1 MLWWHVVQKS
11 AKEVPLL
18 RATSSAF
25 ASLMP
30 LGKKEVSVENNQGW
44 SLFWAPLQVRR
55 GISNCA
61 RGEEALG
68 VQTSGAWGIWGLKA
82 QPRKRL
88 RATKHLRPTE
98 PSSGVPESL
107 GRVGTGGKSVTNT
120 PSVLSAITVLS
131 SALTRWALDENS

>member
-1 MLWWHVVQKS
+1 MLRSQ
-11 AKEVPLL
+11 AKEVPLH

-25 ASLMP
+25 ASVMP

-44 SLFWAPLQVRR
+44 SLSWSPLQMRR

-68 VQTSGAWGIWGLKA
+68 VQTSGAWGVWGLKA

-88 RATKHLRPTE
+88 KAAKHL
-98 PSSGVPESL
+98 
-107 GRVGTGGKSVTNT
+107 
-120 PSVLSAITVLS
+120 
-131 SALTRWALDENS
+131 